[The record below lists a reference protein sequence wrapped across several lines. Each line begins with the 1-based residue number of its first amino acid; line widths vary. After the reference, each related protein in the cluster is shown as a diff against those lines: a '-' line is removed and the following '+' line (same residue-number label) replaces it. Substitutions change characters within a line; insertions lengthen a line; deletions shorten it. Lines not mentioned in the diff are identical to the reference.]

1 MISQEHLPTF
11 TAVALATG
19 ILALLLGSFAL
30 IEARTAG
37 VATAGLMQ
45 GSAEVDRNA
54 QARITELEGR
64 IAALEQ
70 APPPA
75 PPPEEP
81 AEAPVEASP

>member
-1 MISQEHLPTF
+1 MISQENLPTF
-11 TAVALATG
+11 AAVALATG
-19 ILALLLGSFAL
+19 ILALMLGSYSL

-45 GSAEVDRNA
+45 GSADVDRA
-54 QARITELEGR
+54 VQRQVAELERR

-75 PPPEEP
+75 PPIEEP
-81 AEAPVEASP
+81 AEVPVEATP